1 MKTDNGLKFCNKMF
15 DDFCIEDGI
24 MRHKIVRYTSQQN
37 RLAERMNMSLI
48 DKVRYI
54 LVHSRLSKALWA
66 DVLSTTY
73 YIVNKSPS
81 SKIKFKTTI
90 KLWSN
95 KPVGYSSMMVFSCPI
110 YAHIKQG

>member
-1 MKTDNGLKFCNKMF
+1 MF
-15 DDFCIEDGI
+15 DDFCIEDSI
-24 MRHKIVRYTSQQN
+24 IRHKIVRYTSQQN

-48 DKVRYI
+48 DRVRYI
-54 LVHSRLSKALWA
+54 LIHSRLFKALWA

-73 YIVNKSPS
+73 YIVNKSSS

-90 KLWSN
+90 KLWYN
-95 KPVGYSSMMVFSCPI
+95 KPVEYSSMRVFGCPI